1 LREAQPRQGLP
12 TLIAAMCAVALIAAA
27 CGSSND
33 GGAGGATQAT
43 GVASNITVESSG
55 TPTPGGKLT
64 VGLEGETDGFNP
76 TKDRWAISG
85 TEIGLAVFDPL
96 VAFDA
101 ELVAQPYLAQSLTP
115 SDDYLEW
122 TITVR
127 PNITFHDGSPLTG
140 AAIATMFTSHLASP
154 LTRPALGPIESAAAT
169 GDLTCVVTMSTP
181 WVTFPE
187 VLTSQ
192 LGMVP
197 APSMF
202 NPDGTPTENGG
213 ASPVGTGPFEFE
225 SWSPSLPFVATKYAD
240 YWRTDES
247 GTQLPYLDTVEF
259 QVIPEGNTRT
269 SALRAG
275 NIDMMHTSDPVEI
288 VILREQ
294 AQSGAIQIVE
304 DAGESEEDFLIV
316 NTQDP
321 AVKDPRVRE
330 AMALALDRD
339 TYNATVNAGIVEDAD
354 GPFKPSSKWYA
365 ETDYPDFDLDAAKQ
379 LVDEYTADTGR
390 PPTFSLGT
398 TPTPSN
404 DLASQL
410 LQQMFQAAGMVVEI
424 KKTSQNSFVSDAVLG
439 NYQVNIWRQFGAVDP
454 DSDAYWWY
462 SANAG
467 DSAQGGLTLNIARNK
482 NPQIDAGLDQGRQ
495 SADEATRQAGYAAVQ
510 QGFAED
516 FPYIW
521 TNHAIWAIAAGPS
534 VRGITNGPLPD
545 GQPSLPIGG
554 AGDFGGVVRFTQTW
568 IAT

>member
-1 LREAQPRQGLP
+1 LRQGRHL
-12 TLIAAMCAVALIAAA
+12 LVAVICAVALVAAA
-27 CGSSND
+27 CGSSGD
-33 GGAGGATQAT
+33 GGSGDSTQAT
-43 GVASNITVESSG
+43 GVASDVTLDSSG
-55 TPTPGGKLT
+55 TPTSGGKIT
-64 VGLEGETDGFNP
+64 FGLEGETDGFNP

-101 ELVAQPYLAQSLTP
+101 DFTAQPYLAQSLTP
-115 SDDYLEW
+115 NDDYTEW

-127 PNITFHDGSPLTG
+127 PNITFHDGTPLTG
-140 AAIATMFTSHLASP
+140 AAIATMFNAHLASA
-154 LTRPALGPIESAAAT
+154 LTRPALGPVQTATAT
-169 GDLTCVVTMSTP
+169 GDLTCVLKMATP
-181 WVTFPE
+181 WVTFPDS
-187 VLTSQ
+187 LTSQ

-202 NPDGTPTENGG
+202 NPDGSPTENGG
-213 ASPVGTGPFEFE
+213 AAPVGTGPFEFK

-247 GTQLPYLDTVEF
+247 GTRLPYLDEIEF

-275 NIDMMHTSDPVEI
+275 NIDMMHTSDPIEI
-288 VILREQ
+288 VTLREQ
-294 AQSGAIQIVE
+294 AAAGALQIVE
-304 DAGESEEDFLIV
+304 DRGESEEDFLIV
-316 NTQDP
+316 NTQNP
-321 AVKDPRVRE
+321 AVSDVRVRK

-339 TYNATVNAGIVEDAD
+339 TYNSTVNAGIVEDAD
-354 GPFKPSSKWYA
+354 GPFKPSSKWYV
-365 ETDYPDFDLDAAKQ
+365 ETNYPDFDLSAARQ
-379 LVDEYTADTGR
+379 LVDEYTADVGH
-390 PPTFSLGT
+390 PPTFTLGT

-410 LQQMFQAAGMVVEI
+410 LQQMFQAAGMVVDI
-424 KKTSQNSFVSDAVLG
+424 KKSNQNTFVADGVLG

-454 DSDAYWWY
+454 DSDAQWWY

-467 DSAQGGLTLNIARNK
+467 DGPSGGLTLNIARNK
-482 NPQIDAGLDQGRQ
+482 DPQVDAGLDQGRQ
-495 SADEATRQAGYAAVQ
+495 STDEATRRAGYATVQ
-510 QGFAED
+510 KRFAED

-521 TNHAIWAIAAGPS
+521 TNHALWAIAAGNH

-545 GQPSLPIGG
+545 GEPSLPIGG

-568 IAT
+568 VDNG